1 MSNQVRKRFGDKS
14 KDRINMS
21 QQAWSQNKKI
31 KHRKKRAYNK
41 EKLMQVIQGRSEDES
56 YSEIKKHNG
65 WLVR

>member
-1 MSNQVRKRFGDKS
+1 MSKQVSKRLGDHS
-14 KDRINMS
+14 KDRFEQS
-21 QQAWSQNKKI
+21 QKSWSQWKKI

-65 WLVR
+65 WNVR

>member
-1 MSNQVRKRFGDKS
+1 MSKQVRKRFGDHS
-14 KDRINMS
+14 KNRIE
-21 QQAWSQNKKI
+21 QGQKTWSQMKKI

-65 WLVR
+65 WIVR